1 MQKKLFK
8 IFVGSA
14 SGLAGLI
21 AVWIIGGN
29 LLAAQQ
35 EKEIHKEW
43 EEFAKQ
49 FPKTETNDS
58 ALKLEALTA
67 KLGFRLYNSGGFKF
81 PTDSYADLDATKADK
96 QDYQAIGKELSAYIE
111 TLIKNP
117 NDAVVVPS
125 ENLRRYLTSKASTLA
140 AIRTHVLNNEVPNL
154 EINIDYLKEGDPSFA
169 LPSLLGFVN
178 LQKILALDILE
189 KNRQGQTSEALATL
203 EVSWKIN
210 KILRDRPELIHQLVA
225 LIVTNQQLAV
235 IRRLENLPVQWQQRL
250 LEHDYRKSILTVLQ
264 GENFFSSALIRQID
278 SFSSEDSEN
287 IGLSSGSWWWLLKLT
302 SPISR
307 PYLRFSAIDAYQ
319 AVRRLYSQIPQQNFC
334 SLDSGESKL
343 EADTAWWNPI
353 GQFAVSALPNQ
364 WIKGGKRML
373 DLELTQKILQV
384 KALAVK
390 LGRWPESVP
399 NLESSICPGEKWL
412 YQVSSDGTMSL
423 TFSKQLNSAKPQK
436 GRLTLPLTYNAK
448 FTKP

>member
-1 MQKKLFK
+1 MQKKIFK

-14 SGLAGLI
+14 SGFVGLI

-35 EKEIHKEW
+35 EKEINQAW
-43 EEFAKQ
+43 EQFAKQ
-49 FPKTETNDS
+49 FPKTEANDS
-58 ALKLEALTA
+58 VLKLEALTA
-67 KLGFRLYNSGGFKF
+67 KLGFRLYNSGGLKS
-81 PTDSYADLDATKADK
+81 PSDSYADLDATKADK
-96 QDYQAIGKELSAYIE
+96 QAYQAIGKELSAYIE
-111 TLIKNP
+111 ALIKNP

-125 ENLRRYLTSKASTLA
+125 ENLRRYLASKASTLA
-140 AIRTHVLNNEVPNL
+140 AIRSHVLNNEVPNL
-154 EINIDYLKEGDPSFA
+154 EMNIDYLKEGDFSFV
-169 LPSLLGFVN
+169 LPNLVGFVN
-178 LQKILALDILE
+178 LQKILALDVLE

-210 KILRDRPELIHQLVA
+210 KILRDQPELIPQLVA
-225 LIVTNQQLAV
+225 LIVTDQQLVV

-250 LEHDYRKSILTVLQ
+250 LEHDYRKSILTALQ
-264 GENFFSSALIRQID
+264 GEAFYSSASIRQID
-278 SFSSEDSEN
+278 SFLPADIYFSSR
-287 IGLSSGSWWWLLKLT
+287 IWWLLKLT

-307 PYLRFSAIDAYQ
+307 PYLRFSAIDTYQ
-319 AVRRLYSQIPQQNFC
+319 APQRLYSQIPQQNFC
-334 SLDSGESKL
+334 SLDSGKSKL

-353 GQFAVSALPNQ
+353 GQVATPGLPNQ
-364 WIKGGKRML
+364 WLKGGKRML

-384 KALAVK
+384 KALAAK

-448 FTKP
+448 FTKL